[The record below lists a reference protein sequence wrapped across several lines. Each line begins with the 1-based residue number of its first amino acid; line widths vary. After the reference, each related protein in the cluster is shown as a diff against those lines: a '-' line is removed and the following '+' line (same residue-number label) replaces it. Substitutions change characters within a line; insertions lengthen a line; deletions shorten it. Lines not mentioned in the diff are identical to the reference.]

1 MQADSPQSPPSH
13 LFEDSSTPNKTIPGS
28 DDPVQPT
35 LHSQRVLVESD
46 DEEEPVFLA
55 AAVGGDGDLGDED
68 EEIADAEVQYQ
79 YYAESDEMLE
89 EFEREMAEIAEEITD
104 EEIAY
109 LRHFA
114 LKIDT
119 HMSDETF
126 EKLEFAFP
134 ESPFQSYKLTK
145 ARAEFLA
152 QFKPV
157 PYDCCVASC
166 CCFVGP
172 HAELDTCPYCQEPCF
187 DSQGRPRKQFTYVP
201 MSPRLKAFYESPS
214 AEISKNMRYRGEFKS
229 EDGIIQDFMDG
240 SNYKQLREQHVTIN
254 DQRLPHKFFDDPRD
268 IALGFST
275 DGFCPFK
282 RRKKT
287 CWPLLVYNYNLP
299 PEIQFWVQHILC
311 IGVIPGPKKPK
322 DFDSFFWP
330 AIEEFLK
337 LARGVRCLDRH
348 ALEHFW
354 LRAYLILCFGD
365 IPAMSMIMRIK
376 GHNGLLPCRMCE
388 INGFRIPDSRNP
400 VHYVPLDRS
409 KHPSVCASAS
419 AIKVYTPTSLPRR
432 THQRFMAQAREVQF
446 ARTNAE
452 SEKLAK
458 QYGIKG
464 IPILSTLSSLFFPSS
479 FPYDFMHLIFENVMK
494 NLVLLWTGS
503 YKGIDEGTGDY
514 ELAPHVWEA
523 IGAATA
529 ASTRTIP
536 SAFAASPAN
545 IADEKASSTADMWS
559 FWLQYLG
566 PVLLSRKFR
575 RPIYF
580 QHFIELVKLVRICL
594 QFELTAEDLQILRD
608 GFPNWVLQYEKL
620 YYQFKPECLPLCP
633 LTIHAVLH
641 IPDNIVETG
650 PVWTSWAFPTE
661 RFCGRLLPAIRSWRH
676 PFANLDNYVV
686 ASSQLNQIKV
696 KYDLFSPL
704 SLKRPKTAEIPN
716 SFSHKDFEQWARVR
730 RLGDGD
736 DMRASTLDFDS
747 EDRWDATFVRVHDR
761 ILASF

>member
-1 MQADSPQSPPSH
+1 MPLGERIICGCGCGKKVSRSTDRRHRTGQAPRTILASQVLDGGRLAGPDIHRTGRPRKIPRVDSAEAPLSLPQPLLHENASTSKEPTFMQADFAQSPPSQ
-13 LFEDSSTPNKTIPGS
+13 LFDDYSSPDGTIPGS
-28 DDPVQPT
+28 DDCVQPT
-35 LHSQRVLVESD
+35 LHSQRDLVESD
-46 DEEEPVFLA
+46 DEEEPVLLA
-55 AAVGGDGDLGDED
+55 AVVGGDSDVDGED
-68 EEIADAEVQYQ
+68 EEIADAEEQYQ

-134 ESPFQSYKLTK
+134 ESPFQSYKLTRS
-145 ARAEFLA
+145 RAEFLA

-157 PYDCCVASC
+157 PYDCCIASC
-166 CCFVGP
+166 CCFVSP
-172 HAELDTCPYCQEPCF
+172 HAELDACPYCQEPRF
-187 DSQGRPRKQFTYVP
+187 DSQGCPCKRFTYVP
-201 MSPRLKAFYESPS
+201 MIPRLKAFYESPS

-299 PEIQFWVQHILC
+299 PEIRFWVQHIVC

-322 DFDSFFWP
+322 DFNSFFWP

-337 LARGVRCLDRH
+337 LAQG
-348 ALEHFW
+348 
-354 LRAYLILCFGD
+354 
-365 IPAMSMIMRIK
+365 
-376 GHNGLLPCRMCE
+376 
-388 INGFRIPDSRNP
+388 
-400 VHYVPLDRS
+400 VPLDRS
-409 KHPSVCASAS
+409 KHPLVRTSTST
-419 AIKVYTPTSLPRR
+419 IKVYTPGSLPRR

-446 ARTNAE
+446 AHTNVE

-494 NLVLLWTGS
+494 NLILLWTGG
-503 YKGIDEGTGDY
+503 YKGIDEGAGSY
-514 ELAPHVWEA
+514 EIAPHVWEA

-529 ASTRTIP
+529 ASARTIP

-566 PVLLSRKFR
+566 PILLSRKFR

-594 QFELTAEDLQILRD
+594 QFELTAEDVQTLRD

-620 YYQFKPECLPLCP
+620 YYQFKPERLPICP

-661 RFCGRLLPAIRSWRH
+661 RFCGRLLPAIRSRRH
-676 PFANLDNYVV
+676 PFANLDNFVV
-686 ASSQLNQIKV
+686 ASSQLNQIKTQLV
-696 KYDLFSPL
+696 FFFIL
-704 SLKRPKTAEIPN
+704 STVLN
-716 SFSHKDFEQWARVR
+716 YSFKS
-730 RLGDGD
+730 
-736 DMRASTLDFDS
+736 
-747 EDRWDATFVRVHDR
+747 
-761 ILASF
+761 